1 MNTVGINNFQGR
13 VLADVD
19 KHAIENTV
27 RLSNEE
33 LRSQTAIN
41 VEFSTSSGPE
51 YMFSLV
57 NNGDGSVT
65 LRTLVEL
72 DFERQSQYLLTLVA
86 VVPGLM
92 YTASARVRVY
102 VDNINDN
109 APTLDRKEYLF
120 LFDDVTR
127 PEVEE
132 VTGMRVTA
140 FDRDNDQLTYSI
152 DHKGDEFF
160 IDPLTGEI
168 YYRHLAAV
176 QRNYEFRV
184 YADDGLHRSDPG
196 LVRVQLH
203 SMDQRP
209 DDVGLSRG
217 RRDVRPLR
225 LVEIPE
231 NMIGD
236 VVDIGGGRR
245 HEFFSFKEPAP
256 RQLEIGAL
264 TGTVRVRSGERLDF
278 ETQPEI
284 DFVVII
290 TSMDDAS
297 GIRFCCY

>member
-1 MNTVGINNFQGR
+1 MDNFQGR

-19 KHAIENTV
+19 KHTIENTV
-27 RLSNEE
+27 RLSNEQ
-33 LRSQTAIN
+33 LRCQTTIS
-41 VEFSTSSGPE
+41 VKFSISSGPE
-51 YMFSLV
+51 HMFSLA
-57 NNGDGSVT
+57 NNGDGSVA

-72 DFERQSQYLLTLVA
+72 DFERQSQFLLTLVA
-86 VVPGLM
+86 AVPGLM

-120 LFDDVTR
+120 QFDDVTR
-127 PEVEE
+127 PEEE

-140 FDRDNDQLTYSI
+140 FDRDNDQLTYGI
-152 DHKGDEFF
+152 DSEGDEFF

-168 YYRHLAAV
+168 YFRHLAAV
-176 QRNYEFRV
+176 RRNYEFRV

-196 LVRVQLH
+196 LVRVQP
-203 SMDQRP
+203 SRKDQRP

-236 VVDIGGGRR
+236 VVDGSVQFPPSRTA
-245 HEFFSFKEPAP
+245 S
-256 RQLEIGAL
+256 
-264 TGTVRVRSGERLDF
+264 
-278 ETQPEI
+278 
-284 DFVVII
+284 
-290 TSMDDAS
+290 DAS
-297 GIRFCCY
+297 FFY